1 MKTNDPTTE
10 ESKDHPP
17 VPALPDTD
25 ITEEETTSD
34 AKGKPVPNSK
44 PRPAPVNTDDT
55 YVYKDYA
62 QTPLESL
69 DTSTCHKKVPP
80 QCLQAQKLP
89 SKLAVMLTD
98 PGELN
103 ITFSCFLITYF
114 IISIL
119 SLCSPTHP
127 SLHKDLVRVVNWLPH
142 GRSWKIVN
150 RDQFT
155 EIALPRYF
163 GHKNYASFV
172 RIVNAWGFR
181 RVTSGID
188 RDSYYH
194 EVRMRTCALMDSDRV
209 TYILTLDPSCHP
221 FFYHILPPALSSR
234 KTRTTP
240 THEATSINSQK
251 DPNQ

>member
-10 ESKDHPP
+10 ESKEHPP

-114 IISIL
+114 IISIFITL
-119 SLCSPTHP
+119 LTYTSVFTQRSRARGQLASPRKK
-127 SLHKDLVRVVNWLPH
+127 L
-142 GRSWKIVN
+142 
-150 RDQFT
+150 
-155 EIALPRYF
+155 E
-163 GHKNYASFV
+163 
-172 RIVNAWGFR
+172 
-181 RVTSGID
+181 D
-188 RDSYYH
+188 RQS
-194 EVRMRTCALMDSDRV
+194 
-209 TYILTLDPSCHP
+209 
-221 FFYHILPPALSSR
+221 
-234 KTRTTP
+234 
-240 THEATSINSQK
+240 
-251 DPNQ
+251 